1 MPQNQVVATSDQP
14 LKNVKS
20 MNPDLIQLVWSR
32 YSTLT
37 DARQAFATSSC
48 VYVQTDPQAN
58 PLRVG
63 KASKGMEAR
72 YRGGTGYALDAAMHE
87 SGNLVF
93 VAPVPADI
101 CDAVERELI
110 WHHRDVLIY
119 NNIGKKTAPA
129 KRLSLI
135 HQGSSPRFVIPD

>member
-1 MPQNQVVATSDQP
+1 MVATGDQP

-20 MNPDLIQLVWSR
+20 MSPDLSQLLWSR

-37 DARQAFATSSC
+37 AAREAFSTTSC
-48 VYVQTDPQAN
+48 VYVQTDSHAN

-63 KASKGMEAR
+63 KASKGLETR

-93 VAPVPADI
+93 VAPVAADI

-119 NNIGKKTAPA
+119 NNVGKKTAPA